1 MPQTLSKIK
10 RLAEL
15 RTNPDLALYDE
26 INDKS
31 EEIKGV
37 VQDTAN
43 TLNSSLEANLGQL
56 KGVLDET
63 QTKINDLSTKEEV
76 INKIDELKT
85 YLDNLEIE
93 ISV

>member
-1 MPQTLSKIK
+1 MPPNLSKIK

-26 INDKS
+26 INDKT

-37 VQDTAN
+37 VQETAN
-43 TLNSSLEANLGQL
+43 ILNSSLEANLGQIR
-56 KGVLDET
+56 GVLDTTE
-63 QTKINDLSTKEEV
+63 TKINDLSTKEV
-76 INKIDELKT
+76 IQEINNLKT
-85 YLDNLEIE
+85 YIDNLEIE